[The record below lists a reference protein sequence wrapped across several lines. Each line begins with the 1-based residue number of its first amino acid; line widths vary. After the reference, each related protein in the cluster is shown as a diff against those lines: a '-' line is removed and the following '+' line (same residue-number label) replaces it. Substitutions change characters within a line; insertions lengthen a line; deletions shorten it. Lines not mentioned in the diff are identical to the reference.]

1 MNSEMLK
8 SGIVVLIGK
17 EKLNVADV
25 VVAVGLEVVGCCWS
39 TDSWDGERKLMWRDW
54 DWDRDRDNLP
64 LEPN

>member
-25 VVAVGLEVVGCCWS
+25 VVTVGLKVVGCCWS
-39 TDSWDGERKLMWRDW
+39 TDS
-54 DWDRDRDNLP
+54 
-64 LEPN
+64 